1 MCHRLGSMFGINETP
16 KSGQF
21 INNTTGRESVCV
33 FLWPYG
39 VSNPSEIGCPPS
51 CGQLR
56 RVRPFRVTV
65 STAKLQLSRRHVHCP
80 ASIHPCTHRSRRRF
94 DPYALNGSAEEESM
108 KLDRDNTLFRYYCCA
123 TITFPCRSPCDGTLP
138 GKSQKTPSSNHS
150 SLLLNDIAR
159 VSLFA
164 DPF

>member
-1 MCHRLGSMFGINETP
+1 MS
-16 KSGQF
+16 
-21 INNTTGRESVCV
+21 V

-39 VSNPSEIGCPPS
+39 VSNPSEIGCPPF

-94 DPYALNGSAEEESM
+94 DPYALNGSAEEESR

-123 TITFPCRSPCDGTLP
+123 TITIPCRCPCDGTGP
-138 GKSQKTPSSNHS
+138 GKSQKRPLPIIH
-150 SLLLNDIAR
+150 
-159 VSLFA
+159 LFYGMIS
-164 DPF
+164 PVCHYLSIHFKFYQFGGVFKELK